1 MIINSGTIREA
12 FQSFNTV
19 FNKAFHE
26 MEAQYPR
33 VAMEVPS
40 ETRDENYA
48 WLGAVPSMRE
58 WIGDRE
64 IKNLAAYGYTIRN
77 KDFEA
82 TVTVPR
88 NDLEDDC
95 IGVYKP
101 VFQDL
106 AYSARKHPDKLVFG
120 LFPRSFTEKCF
131 DGKPFISDDH
141 TPAFA
146 GHKAKAQSNKGT
158 YKLVPESYGA
168 ARTQMMCLVNDQG
181 EVMNI
186 VPDLLVVAPQK
197 EANTL
202 AVRRVSNCLVRDGLV
217 SDPDI
222 WEHLKYLYDMGFI
235 EFTNRKITPD
245 TAYEQDGVARL
256 TTKGVRFIENGGD
269 PESGIDL

>member
-131 DGKPFISDDH
+131 DGKPSSAMTIPLPLLDIRPRRKV
-141 TPAFA
+141 TKELTNLYR
-146 GHKAKAQSNKGT
+146 KATGQ
-158 YKLVPESYGA
+158 LV
-168 ARTQMMCLVNDQG
+168 
-181 EVMNI
+181 
-186 VPDLLVVAPQK
+186 
-197 EANTL
+197 
-202 AVRRVSNCLVRDGLV
+202 
-217 SDPDI
+217 
-222 WEHLKYLYDMGFI
+222 LK
-235 EFTNRKITPD
+235 
-245 TAYEQDGVARL
+245 
-256 TTKGVRFIENGGD
+256 
-269 PESGIDL
+269 